1 MIALPK
7 TNTAPKNG
15 WLEDEISYWEGV
27 FSGDIFIYIYI
38 YMLVLGRV
46 CFFFSFFV
54 ALIPVLMTRLSLMFR
69 MLVGASFFPKF
80 TKLHCTPTFFFEILK
95 IN

>member
-7 TNTAPKNG
+7 TNAAPKMDG
-15 WLEDEISYWEGV
+15 WKMKFPIGKAYFQG
-27 FSGDIFIYIYI
+27 I

-46 CFFFSFFV
+46 CFYLFIFFV

-69 MLVGASFFPKF
+69 MLVGASFFSKIY
-80 TKLHCTPTFFFEILK
+80 KLHCTPTFFFVF
-95 IN
+95 

>member
-1 MIALPK
+1 
-7 TNTAPKNG
+7 
-15 WLEDEISYWEGV
+15 
-27 FSGDIFIYIYI
+27 
-38 YMLVLGRV
+38 MLVLGRV
-46 CFFFSFFV
+46 CFFV

-80 TKLHCTPTFFFEILK
+80 TKLHCTPIFFEILR